1 MGNDYFWFIKDVS
14 MLEEEL
20 VFLLEEGIQEEG
32 FNNLWK
38 GRMSC
43 RYHTFSSS
51 LQFKGLDIDE
61 EIKNIMNVIPQ
72 DESDGYKCNI
82 FYDSN
87 NDGTMRRG
95 SFNSMNERWNEEGNG
110 EEN

>member
-1 MGNDYFWFIKDVS
+1 
-14 MLEEEL
+14 
-20 VFLLEEGIQEEG
+20 
-32 FNNLWK
+32 
-38 GRMSC
+38 
-43 RYHTFSSS
+43 
-51 LQFKGLDIDE
+51 
-61 EIKNIMNVIPQ
+61 MNVIPQ